1 MKKYELI
8 KFLEPYMDDIEIDI
22 HPAYQN
28 DGIGRII
35 NTLDINTKPPN
46 DSTAICNW
54 EHDECAEYNTW
65 HTGCDGMFQ
74 ITEGMPSENDM
85 KYCPYCGKKIIE
97 NILSHADL

>member
-1 MKKYELI
+1 MNTKMKRFNFDKTP
-8 KFLEPYMDDIEIDI
+8 KMAQGFGV
-22 HPAYQN
+22 HV
-28 DGIGRII
+28 I

-85 KYCPYCGKKIIE
+85 KYCCYCGYKIEEHI
-97 NILSHADL
+97 ISRADL

>member
-35 NTLDINTKPPN
+35 NTLDINTKPPSDRTAKHCFDMN
-46 DSTAICNW
+46 YDKLAFEAIRLIKKVLCGNNNISTELEMELNA
-54 EHDECAEYNTW
+54 
-65 HTGCDGMFQ
+65 F
-74 ITEGMPSENDM
+74 
-85 KYCPYCGKKIIE
+85 
-97 NILSHADL
+97 LSRADL